1 MSLPPPAPRLTVKAP
16 VDPDLKRRINEM
28 HAHALHERM
37 PWSMTFSVVMGVG
50 VMLVLQH
57 RVAAPLLW
65 LWLAAR
71 VLVSVVRIAHTLWFR
86 RYCRVHP
93 GPYDFR
99 TYRLLA
105 LADGLVWGALGWAV
119 TPITNLNVAIVTI
132 GVLIAVAALGVFML
146 HIDVWSA
153 AFFISPVLAPNA
165 LYALTR
171 HDDLG
176 LFCALSISG
185 LLGLL
190 LREAWRSW
198 GRLNELMRL
207 RVQSEQAVRAQ
218 ADALHQAEALAEAKS
233 RFIATMSHEM
243 RTPLHGILGLV
254 RLLHL
259 DPQTPQSHHRLDL
272 IHRSGDHLLNV
283 INDVLDF
290 SRMEA
295 GRIPLHNQAFD
306 LHGLLSDVAET
317 SNVGAVEKDLQLL
330 VRLNVPTH
338 QDCMGDPVRLRQV
351 LHNLLGNAIKF
362 TAHGEIGL
370 TVWRDTPSGHLH
382 IEVRDT
388 GTGIAPSELHRIFD
402 AFHQTEDSIQRRLG
416 GTGLG
421 LTISR
426 ELCRAMG
433 GELRV
438 HSVVGEGS
446 VFTAVLPLPAV
457 AAMPGE
463 ARTESSASACA
474 TATMAPTAPLA
485 MAPAASLAYALD
497 EDTTPA
503 ALQGEDTLPHVLL
516 VEDNP
521 VNAIVAEAEL
531 RNLGLAVT
539 VMRNGREAVDW
550 LACEQPDLVLM
561 DCEMPELDGL
571 EATRRI
577 RAHEQAT
584 GREPVHIVAL
594 TANGLDGDAQR
605 CQRAGMNGHL
615 AKPYRT
621 EDLARVVRRHLRPH
635 LKPRLKPR
643 LCPG

>member
-1 MSLPPPAPRLTVKAP
+1 VKAP
-16 VDPDLKRRINEM
+16 ADPDLKRRINEM

-37 PWSMTFSVVMGVG
+37 PWSMSFSAVMGLG
-50 VMLVLQH
+50 VALVLQH
-57 RVAAPLLW
+57 RVEALAVW

-71 VLVSVVRIAHTLWFR
+71 VGIGVIRVAHTLWFR
-86 RYCRVHP
+86 RHCRVHP
-93 GPYDFR
+93 GPYPFT

-105 LADGLVWGALGWAV
+105 LADGVVWSALGWAV
-119 TPITNLNVAIVTI
+119 TPISDLNVAIVTI
-132 GVLIAVAALGVFML
+132 GVLIAVASLGVFML

-153 AFFISPVLAPNA
+153 AFFISPILAPNA

-176 LFCALSISG
+176 LFCALSVSG
-185 LLGLL
+185 LLALL

-207 RVQSEQAVRAQ
+207 RVQSEQTVRAQ
-218 ADALHQAEALAEAKS
+218 ADALRQAEALAEAKS
-233 RFIATMSHEM
+233 RFVATMSHEM

-295 GRIPLHNQAFD
+295 GHIPLHNQAFD
-306 LHGLLSDVAET
+306 LRALLTDVTET
-317 SNVGAVEKDLQLL
+317 SNVSAVEKDLQLL
-330 VRLNVPTH
+330 VRVNLPARG
-338 QDCMGDPVRLRQV
+338 DCMGDPVRLRQV

-362 TAHGEIGL
+362 TPRGEVGL
-370 TVWRDTPSGHLH
+370 TVWRDTPNGQLN

-388 GTGIAPSELHRIFD
+388 GIGIPASELHRIFD
-402 AFHQTEDSIQRRLG
+402 AFHQTEESVQRRLG

-438 HSVVGEGS
+438 HSIVGEGS
-446 VFTAVLPLPAV
+446 VFTAVLP
-457 AAMPGE
+457 MP
-463 ARTESSASACA
+463 
-474 TATMAPTAPLA
+474 PVA
-485 MAPAASLAYALD
+485 MAPDTDAAASQGAFASTQPARLAEPPAGLPSARDSGLTLLLPDALAMSPAD
-497 EDTTPA
+497 DDFADTTFSDEP
-503 ALQGEDTLPHVLL
+503 LRPHVLL

-531 RNLGLAVT
+531 RNLGLDVT
-539 VMRNGREAVDW
+539 VMRNGREAIDW

-577 RAHEQAT
+577 RAQEQAT
-584 GREPVHIVAL
+584 GREPLCIVAL
-594 TANGLDGDAQR
+594 TANGMDGDAQR

-615 AKPYRT
+615 AKPYRP
-621 EDLARVVRRHLRPH
+621 EELVRVVRRHLRP
-635 LKPRLKPR
+635 RMR
-643 LCPG
+643 LCAG